1 MAGNLTI
8 IEPNLRLAHGQEIIR
23 ASSSRPP
30 MPAPAVSFA
39 TVEKQASPPTQRD
52 IEGSNPSGG
61 SLPPFARNSDTS
73 REAAIAKYDAGT
85 APSQRE
91 MIYRLIMFAGDK
103 GQTREE
109 IAEKLELSGDTVRPR
124 VKELLG
130 EAKNWT
136 DPLVRRNGETR
147 KTKSGLSAEVMVT
160 I

>member
-1 MAGNLTI
+1 
-8 IEPNLRLAHGQEIIR
+8 
-23 ASSSRPP
+23 
-30 MPAPAVSFA
+30 
-39 TVEKQASPPTQRD
+39 
-52 IEGSNPSGG
+52 
-61 SLPPFARNSDTS
+61 
-73 REAAIAKYDAGT
+73 
-85 APSQRE
+85 
-91 MIYRLIMFAGDK
+91 MFAGDK

-147 KTKSGLSAEVMVT
+147 KTKSGLSAEVLVT